1 LAEAGGVTP
10 VTVDGFMPRFSY
22 TADMSSSH
30 QASRLNIPAFASE
43 GEPLAGTTL
52 LQNMERLA
60 KESSGLQ
67 PDLTIKWLARAE
79 LRPGAGAEDDI
90 WLHLTASS
98 SIALTC
104 QRCMT
109 AVDSPIEVDQW
120 YRFVAT
126 EEIAMAEDDE
136 AEEDLLV
143 LEPQFDLLAVL
154 EDELI
159 MELPVVPMHEV
170 CPVPL
175 QMRDGDADTAVVE
188 EKPNPF
194 AVLSQLKKSSKAPKK

>member
-1 LAEAGGVTP
+1 
-10 VTVDGFMPRFSY
+10 
-22 TADMSSSH
+22 MSSPH
-30 QASRLNIPAFASE
+30 QASRLNIPAFAAE

-60 KESSGLQ
+60 QESSGLQ
-67 PDLTIKWLARAE
+67 PDSTISWQAIAE
-79 LRPGAGAEDDI
+79 LRPGAGADDDI
-90 WLHLTASS
+90 WLHLTADT
-98 SIALTC
+98 SIPLTC

-109 AVDSPIEVDQW
+109 PVDSPITVDQW

-159 MELPVVPMHEV
+159 MALPVVPMHEL
-170 CPVPL
+170 CPVALPT
-175 QMRDGDADTAVVE
+175 QAGEADRGAAP

-194 AVLSQLKKSSKAPKK
+194 AVLAKLKKPPKIVKK

>member
-1 LAEAGGVTP
+1 
-10 VTVDGFMPRFSY
+10 
-22 TADMSSSH
+22 MSSPP
-30 QASRLNIPAFASE
+30 QASRLNIPAFAAE

-60 KESSGLQ
+60 QESSGLES
-67 PDLTIKWLARAE
+67 DSTIEWQARAE
-79 LRPGAGAEDDI
+79 LRPGTGVADDI
-90 WLHLTASS
+90 WLHLTARV

-109 AVDSPIEVDQW
+109 PVDSPIEVDQW

-136 AEEDLLV
+136 SEEDLLV

-159 MELPVVPMHEV
+159 MALPVVPMHGV
-170 CPVPL
+170 CPVIVQL
-175 QMRDGDADTAVVE
+175 QTGELDAGSGVAAGA

-194 AVLSQLKKSSKAPKK
+194 AVLAQLKKLPKDVKK

>member
-1 LAEAGGVTP
+1 
-10 VTVDGFMPRFSY
+10 
-22 TADMSSSH
+22 MSSSH
-30 QASRLNIPAFASE
+30 HARRLNIPAFAAE
-43 GEPLAGTTL
+43 GEPLVSTTL

-60 KESSGLQ
+60 HESIGLEA
-67 PDLTIKWLARAE
+67 DLTINWQARGE
-79 LRPGAGAEDDI
+79 LRPGAGDEADI
-90 WLHLTASS
+90 WLHLTASA
-98 SIALTC
+98 SIPLTC

-136 AEEDLLV
+136 SEEDLLV
-143 LEPQFDLLAVL
+143 MEPQFDLLAVL

-159 MELPVVPMHEV
+159 MALPVVPMHEV
-170 CPVPL
+170 CPVTVQL
-175 QMRDGDADTAVVE
+175 QTGELEAAENV

-194 AVLSQLKKSSKAPKK
+194 AVLAQLKKPTKEAKK

>member
-1 LAEAGGVTP
+1 
-10 VTVDGFMPRFSY
+10 
-22 TADMSSSH
+22 MSSPH
-30 QASRLNIPAFASE
+30 QASRLNIPAFAAE

-60 KESSGLQ
+60 QESSGLAT
-67 PDLTIKWLARAE
+67 DLTIKWQARAE
-79 LRPGAGAEDDI
+79 LRAGSGADDDI
-90 WLHLTASS
+90 WLHLTAST
-98 SIALTC
+98 SIPLTC

-109 AVDSPIEVDQW
+109 AVESPIDIDQW

-126 EEIAMAEDDE
+126 EDIAMAEDDE
-136 AEEDLLV
+136 SEEDLLV

-159 MELPVVPMHEV
+159 MALPVVPMHEL
-170 CPVPL
+170 CPVTVPM
-175 QMRDGDADTAVVE
+175 QAGEPPADASA

-194 AVLSQLKKSSKAPKK
+194 AVLAQLKTPPKPPNAAKN

>member
-1 LAEAGGVTP
+1 
-10 VTVDGFMPRFSY
+10 MSFSP
-22 TADMSSSH
+22 
-30 QASRLNIPAFASE
+30 QASRLNIPAFAAE
-43 GEPLAGTTL
+43 GEPLGGATP

-60 KESSGLQ
+60 QESSGLQ
-67 PDLTIKWLARAE
+67 PDSTIKWQARAE
-79 LRPGAGAEDDI
+79 RRPGTSADDDI
-90 WLHLTASS
+90 WLHLTAST
-98 SIALTC
+98 SIPLTC

-109 AVDSPIEVDQW
+109 PVDSPIEVDQW

-143 LEPQFDLLAVL
+143 MEPQFDLLAVM

-159 MELPVVPMHEV
+159 MALPVVPMHEV
-170 CPVPL
+170 CPVAVP
-175 QMRDGDADTAVVE
+175 MRAGDADAAVVE

-194 AVLSQLKKSSKAPKK
+194 AVLAQLKKPPKAANK

>member
-1 LAEAGGVTP
+1 
-10 VTVDGFMPRFSY
+10 
-22 TADMSSSH
+22 MSSLH
-30 QASRLNIPAFASE
+30 QASRLNIPAFAAE
-43 GEPLAGTTL
+43 GEPLIGNTL
-52 LQNMERLA
+52 LQKMERLA
-60 KESSGLQ
+60 QESSGLQ
-67 PDLTIKWLARAE
+67 PDLTIKWQARAE

-98 SIALTC
+98 SIPLTC

-109 AVDSPIEVDQW
+109 PVDSPIEVDQW

-126 EEIAMAEDDE
+126 EDIAMAEDDE
-136 AEEDLLV
+136 SEEDLLV

-159 MELPVVPMHEV
+159 MALPVVPMHEA
-170 CPVPL
+170 CPVAVP
-175 QMRDGDADTAVVE
+175 MRAGEADAGVAE

-194 AVLSQLKKSSKAPKK
+194 AVLAQLKKPPKTAKSH